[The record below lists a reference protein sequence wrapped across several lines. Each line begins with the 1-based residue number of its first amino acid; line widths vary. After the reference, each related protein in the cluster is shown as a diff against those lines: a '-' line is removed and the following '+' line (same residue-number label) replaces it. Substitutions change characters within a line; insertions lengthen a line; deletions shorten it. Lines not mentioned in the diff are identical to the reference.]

1 MSLSKTLN
9 NKKIKTITYV
19 IFYLFLFGCKPD
31 KLELDLYTSDFD
43 IASTGEIVEV
53 NVKASFSML
62 GEDDDGNL
70 SKASAIA
77 GKYLSPDSKFTQS
90 EGMMGSKMVIETKIP
105 FGTLDAINNYL
116 KDNNLL
122 LVLIVDSNNKNNL
135 YLSRTTAVDSLDQE
149 LSTMNFMLGF
159 EIPAKS
165 TLFNI
170 ISDSRDTKKV
180 SAVAVFIDGKPY
192 KYFDTTL
199 NRRDSVEIEFSGEDG
214 SIYKSNIAPSILIE
228 DV

>member
-1 MSLSKTLN
+1 MS

-62 GEDDDGNL
+62 GEDDGNL
-70 SKASAIA
+70 SKASTIA
-77 GKYLSPDSKFTQS
+77 RKYLSPDSKFTQS
-90 EGMMGSKMVIETKIP
+90 EGMMGSKIVIETKIP
-105 FGTLDAINNYL
+105 FGTLDAINYYL

-122 LVLIVDSNNKNNL
+122 LVLIIDSNNKNNL
-135 YLSRTTAVDSLDQE
+135 YLSKTTALASLDQE

-159 EIPAKS
+159 KIPAKS

-170 ISDSRDTKKV
+170 ISDSRNAKKV
-180 SAVAVFIDGKPY
+180 TAVAVFIDGKPY
-192 KYFDTTL
+192 KHFDTTL

-214 SIYKSNIAPSILIE
+214 SIYKSDIAPSILIE